1 MVVPLGWPGGFA
13 RIVLFS
19 EVSVC
24 HRGRRPSALVW
35 LAISALSSPFLGLGE
50 TRFCMARRGIMRP

>member
-19 EVSVC
+19 EVSVR
-24 HRGRRPSALVW
+24 HWDAGPARWSGWRFP
-35 LAISALSSPFLGLGE
+35 ALSSPFLALGE
-50 TRFCMARRGIMRP
+50 TRFCMARCGIMRP